1 MSLLIPNTEL
11 VAVSWIKGIPGIPVS
26 SVSTTLPSD
35 NTTWSASGFIQ
46 VPFVV
51 GGSPDI
57 DIQMYRPVVQ
67 VEFWAVNLSGA
78 KPPWGKAAQLAQ
90 KVVQATWQGENTSNP
105 MNRTL
110 TMHVPGYM
118 QARAH
123 SVYFVSEP
131 RRIAEDE
138 ARFARYSGD
147 LQIHWR
153 VIE

>member
-57 DIQMYRPVVQ
+57 FLAEQGAAEQRVHQRRQNEVRQ
-67 VEFWAVNLSGA
+67 VE
-78 KPPWGKAAQLAQ
+78 
-90 KVVQATWQGENTSNP
+90 
-105 MNRTL
+105 
-110 TMHVPGYM
+110 VPVG
-118 QARAH
+118 
-123 SVYFVSEP
+123 
-131 RRIAEDE
+131 
-138 ARFARYSGD
+138 
-147 LQIHWR
+147 
-153 VIE
+153 